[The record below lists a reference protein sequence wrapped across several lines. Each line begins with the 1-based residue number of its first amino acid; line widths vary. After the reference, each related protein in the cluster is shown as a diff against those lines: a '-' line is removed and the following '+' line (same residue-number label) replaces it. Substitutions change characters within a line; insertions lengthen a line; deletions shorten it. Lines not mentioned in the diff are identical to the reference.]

1 MYNNHGRIKMSQRN
15 FLFSIVGRIVGMI
28 TSFAGRVV
36 FVKALST
43 EYLGLGGFFGNVF
56 SVVSLCELGVG
67 AAVAQSLYKPLADN
81 DEYRVCAIVNYYT
94 KFCRTI
100 SFVTAIV
107 STAAIPL
114 LPHIVKACID
124 MKVIIAAYMLFVLHS
139 SISYLLLPKCT
150 LVVCDQRMYVVTFVR
165 SVFSVVALVLQSV
178 MLVLTG
184 NYILYLVCRI
194 LVLTVE
200 DLVINRYA
208 DKNYP
213 CLALKMSVTSE
224 YKKNLYSNVKALMW
238 HKVGGVLS
246 RSTDSI
252 LLTYFVGLSGMGK
265 YSNYALVIGT
275 VGAFF
280 DVAINA
286 ASASVG
292 NLGACDR
299 GKKSENVMRK
309 MYFINFWLLTVGTSV
324 IVCTLNPF
332 ISLWLGEQMLF
343 TNAEMLVIVS
353 SFYFSCIRDPV
364 QIFVSTFGLFKE
376 SRHIPLLRA
385 AANLVLSVIFVVR
398 MGAIGV
404 FLGTALSTVLVPLC
418 MEVKVLYKHGFKLPA
433 GEFYREMLCYIAVSV
448 TCAALCF
455 GTTLRFPVSPVGVVA
470 RAVTA
475 LCISNVILLMLE
487 SEKGYFSDAV
497 EILRRSVLG
506 RHKSKL

>member
-1 MYNNHGRIKMSQRN
+1 MSKKN
-15 FLFSIVGRIVGMI
+15 FLFSVVGRIISMI
-28 TSFAGRVV
+28 TSFVGRTV
-36 FVKALST
+36 FVRYLGA
-43 EYLGLGGFFGNVF
+43 EYLGLGGFFGNIF
-56 SVVSLCELGVG
+56 SVVSLCELGMG
-67 AAVAQSLYKPLADN
+67 AAVAQSLYKPLADE
-81 DEYRVCAIVNYYT
+81 DEYRVSAIVNFYT
-94 KFCRTI
+94 KFCRI
-100 SFVTAIV
+100 IAFVTAIL
-107 STAAIPL
+107 SILAIPVL
-114 LPHIVKACID
+114 QSVVKTQLD
-124 MKVIIAAYMLFVLHS
+124 MREILTAYMLFVMHS
-139 SISYLLLPKCT
+139 VVSYLLVPKCA

-165 SVFSVVALVLQSV
+165 SIFGVLALFLQSA

-213 CLALKMSVTSE
+213 CLALKMNVTRE
-224 YKKNLYSNVKALMW
+224 YKKNLYTNVKALMW

-246 RSTDSI
+246 RSTDSL

-275 VGAFF
+275 IGAFF

-299 GKKSENVMRK
+299 GKKSENILRK

-324 IVCTLNPF
+324 IICTLNPF
-332 ISLWLGEQMLF
+332 ISLWLGEEMLF
-343 TNAEMLVIVS
+343 NNAEMLVIVS

-385 AANLVLSVIFVVR
+385 VANLVLSVIFVGK
-398 MGAIGV
+398 MGVTGV

-418 MEVKVLYKHGFKLPA
+418 MEVKVLYKHGFSMPPK
-433 GEFYREMLCYIAVSV
+433 EFYREMFHYIAVSAA
-448 TCAALCF
+448 CAALCF
-455 GTTLRFPVSPVGVVA
+455 GATFRFPVSSVGVLA

-475 LCISNVILLMLE
+475 FCVSNVILLVLE
-487 SEKGYFSDAV
+487 SGKEYFSDAV
-497 EILRRSVLG
+497 EILRRSIFK
-506 RHKSKL
+506 RQKSKL